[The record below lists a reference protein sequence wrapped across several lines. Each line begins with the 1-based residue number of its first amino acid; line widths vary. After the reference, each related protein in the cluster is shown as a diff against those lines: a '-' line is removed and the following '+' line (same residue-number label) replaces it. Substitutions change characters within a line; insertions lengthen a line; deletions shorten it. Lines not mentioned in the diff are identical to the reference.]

1 MESFEDWN
9 RRIEITFNKLENTES
24 VFDVAKEEIISLG
37 FEFYAFG
44 VKYSTPFAVPRVEM
58 YSNYPSDCSVSISR
72 IVMSLLTQPSSTV

>member
-44 VKYSTPFAVPRVEM
+44 VKYSTPLPCRVWR
-58 YSNYPSDCSVSISR
+58 CTATIQVIGSVSISR